1 MNCQIVSDR
10 LYCLQKIFR
19 PLPAGGTERNMKV
32 TIVDDTREDAELLLD
47 ALERFGRENKEEMDV
62 TLLDSAA
69 SFLRSYEQ
77 NKPELV
83 ILDIDMPGINGMEAA
98 HKIRE
103 TDENVCLL
111 FVTNMRHYA
120 LEGYS
125 VDALDYLI
133 KPVTYEDF
141 VLRMKKARRYI
152 LRNRDEKVVLHV
164 AGGIVTL
171 NVSDIYY
178 VESMLHNLTYHA
190 KSGDYRVRESMSRA
204 EELLRKYSF
213 ASCNKSY
220 LVNLRHVE
228 AISRDEVTVA
238 GAVLKMS
245 RGKKQE
251 FINRYTR
258 YLGGMRQ

>member
-1 MNCQIVSDR
+1 MRV
-10 LYCLQKIFR
+10 
-19 PLPAGGTERNMKV
+19 AV
-32 TIVDDTREDAELLLD
+32 VDDTREDAKLLLE
-47 ALERFGRENKEEMDV
+47 ALERFGRENNEEMDV
-62 TLLDSAA
+62 TLSDSAA
-69 SFLRSYEQ
+69 SFLRSYEE

-103 TDENVCLL
+103 TDENICLL

-141 VLRMKKARRYI
+141 VLRIQKARRYI
-152 LRNRDEKVVLHV
+152 QRNRDEKVVLH
-164 AGGIVTL
+164 AGGGMVTL
-171 NVSDIYY
+171 NASDIYY

-204 EELLRKYSF
+204 EEQLRQYSF

-228 AISRDEVTVA
+228 AISKDEVTVA
-238 GAVLKMS
+238 GTALKMS
-245 RGKKQE
+245 RGKKAE